1 MIVEKLALSSAFDTR
16 RNLRYSCREV
26 VRHLTMHEL
35 KIDRRPLHIQARQY
49 LLELIEEGTYEPGQQ
64 LPSESDLAA
73 QLGIS
78 RPTLREALFN
88 LEQEGFIVRKHGV
101 GTFVAPT
108 YSRRVKSGL
117 ERLESILALAD
128 RQGMSTEMLRL
139 SVKRVS
145 ADELVAEKLA
155 LELGAPLTC
164 VRRTIAVDG
173 RLAVFLVDFASPT
186 VLPRDALDE
195 SFNGS
200 VLDLLVRRSNVC
212 VREALAEITA
222 VNADALLAGKLE
234 VASGQALLL
243 LSETLFNEELTPIE
257 FSRNYFLPGL
267 FDFRILRR

>member
-1 MIVEKLALSSAFDTR
+1 
-16 RNLRYSCREV
+16 
-26 VRHLTMHEL
+26 MHEL
-35 KIDRRPLHIQARQY
+35 KIDRRPLHIQARHH
-49 LLELIEEGTYEPGQQ
+49 LLNLIEEGIYEPGQQ

-88 LEQEGFIVRKHGV
+88 LEQEGVIVRKHGV
-101 GTFVAPT
+101 GTFVAPA
-108 YSRRVKSGL
+108 YGRRVESGL

-155 LELGAPLTC
+155 LDPEAPLTC
-164 VRRTIAVDG
+164 VCRTIAVDG
-173 RLAVFLVDFASPT
+173 RPAVYLVDFASTT
-186 VLPRDALDE
+186 VLPPEALDE

-200 VLDLLVRRSNVC
+200 VLDLLVRRNSIR

-222 VNADALLAGKLE
+222 VNADARLAEHLE
-234 VASGQALLL
+234 VEPGQALLL
-243 LSETLFNEELTPIE
+243 LSETLFTEELTPIE

-267 FDFRILRR
+267 FDFHILRR